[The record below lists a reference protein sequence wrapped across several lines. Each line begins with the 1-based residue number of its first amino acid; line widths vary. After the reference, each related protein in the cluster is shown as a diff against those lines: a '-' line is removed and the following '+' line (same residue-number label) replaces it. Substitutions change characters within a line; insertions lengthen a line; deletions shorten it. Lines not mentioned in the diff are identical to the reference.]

1 MAKVV
6 DHARAADV
14 AVALQLA
21 HLRDDVGHGRVAHGH
36 QVHRAPFAGHVVGEA
51 LVNPQRRAAADQRGG
66 DDVVVELVRELVN
79 DQPVEEIRRFV
90 HRHDDARA
98 RRLGEGADAFLGG
111 ARHDVLLL
119 ELAARLEQDQRNLVR
134 EVVLQLRADM
144 LIRAFGIPGH
154 PLEMR
159 LDLRVVV
166 HDEVIRLI
174 RVPIEL
180 VVADL
185 VLTEVR
191 DIWGLGR
198 GRLRGQSERR
208 RERDCE
214 RHPAKAAHVTSPCR
228 VRPCLASARRLRW
241 EMLSVKWT
249 PVGERR
255 SYC

>member
-1 MAKVV
+1 MRVRVGSAK
-6 DHARAADV
+6 APTPSCAAP
-14 AVALQLA
+14 
-21 HLRDDVGHGRVAHGH
+21 G
-36 QVHRAPFAGHVVGEA
+36 
-51 LVNPQRRAAADQRGG
+51 
-66 DDVVVELVRELVN
+66 
-79 DQPVEEIRRFV
+79 I
-90 HRHDDARA
+90 
-98 RRLGEGADAFLGG
+98 
-111 ARHDVLLL
+111 DVLLL

-134 EVVLQLRADM
+134 EVVLQLGADV

-166 HDEVIRLI
+166 HDEVIGLVRLP
-174 RVPIEL
+174 VEL

-185 VLTEVR
+185 VLAEVR
-191 DIWGLGR
+191 DVRGLGR
-198 GRLRGQSERR
+198 GRLHGQSERR

-228 VRPCLASARRLRW
+228 VRPCLVSAPRLRSGRA
-241 EMLSVKWT
+241 LSRWT